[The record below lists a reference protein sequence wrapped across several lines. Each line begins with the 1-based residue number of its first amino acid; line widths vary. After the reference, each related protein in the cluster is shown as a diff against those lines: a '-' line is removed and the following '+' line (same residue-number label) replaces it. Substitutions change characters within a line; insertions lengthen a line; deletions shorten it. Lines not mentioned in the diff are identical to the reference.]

1 MDLNDFLGS
10 LLILGKVEAPLAE
23 AQLRELARRENEVIA
38 GLVRPEIF
46 HSGVSVA
53 RYFDT
58 LVRTANDPTL
68 GVLHR
73 VKAYDVLC
81 SFVGTI
87 YADETHCLDR
97 RYACDRLIS
106 LYLDRHDSLKAKHN
120 KRVLKVLVAACFS
133 SSEKCND
140 VVSLR
145 SHVYRRLYN
154 VIFLDQDHV
163 RARPAFEALTLLVKR
178 DTVSVSSLPC
188 FHESATDASET
199 ALGAS
204 EGLLQ
209 SAQHTLNL
217 VIPWFNRQQTAQA
230 AGHFT
235 NAYLASL
242 ETAHPELRERSPPLW
257 TDSVLE
263 YCIQDVVET
272 FAWRNYVLPTLFE
285 RNAEQYW
292 SFIHCLQ
299 TSELTGTYPNKRLG
313 TRGQELLHISL
324 QVGIELGLVAVK
336 DARADP
342 EFRQN
347 QVQISVASIA
357 HMLSQ
362 SSLASRLAGLSLL
375 VSSKARTKPLTPA
388 AMTMFLQHTC
398 HLQQELDAGFRG
410 QFLSVVHD
418 LLNRLRTV
426 IASLAKPY
434 TDSSISFDER
444 DSLYQPF
451 NSNQHRRLNHAQF
464 LAKLCNT
471 FVSGLHPCSN
481 YQQHIS
487 SVRALNIIVRS
498 SAVDILSDR
507 NPVTTRPLRVGL
519 FTSKV
524 LRLLQDL
531 LLDPFDDVRHQAT
544 QLLLYPLA
552 PTNTLEARLSSLQ
565 VACNYVHQR
574 SDCLATYTPVEEQS
588 LDALFSSARD
598 RVIKTG
604 RADHGDGLARV
615 FTILAQR
622 YLNGSESSANFADE
636 VKLTDQPHASSK
648 ASLRGLVAQCIFM
661 LRVSLEVASQNL
673 TQAVEAEPVH
683 AYFTCLN
690 SCLNVGGQDASTN
703 KDRLCHVFHESF
715 LTIMD
720 VIERFWHLVKPILCN
735 DAPEGFIL
743 EDVPDEAIIDT
754 KSVLSW
760 AWRGLKEASLVYVQL
775 LSCLRLVYD
784 LVNVDYHQVLE
795 RVGNATFQQLAHLR
809 HRGAFSTVA
818 NTFLIVCEM
827 SHQSQHEKAR
837 GLLDCWYRG
846 ALALMKERGS
856 SITRRSAG
864 IPSIIVGLVS
874 STRDEQYLPKAISD
888 LKEIALEPAMFNEIK
903 EVDLPQVH
911 ALNSLRSLFL
921 AARLCDQTD
930 LCIVSSMDLALE
942 CLVSKVWS
950 IRNSGL
956 MLLRSLI
963 SRLLGSHEVDN
974 AANAYT
980 SSSSK
985 LAYARYPGLLQLM
998 HTILSGFAF
1007 QNASSKTHA
1016 LRPLALATEAYFP
1029 VLDLIRRVTVPDD
1042 EISRFRPLVLRAAE
1056 SPQWHLRIIAARAYA
1071 SMLKSGDDLAGVIEA
1086 ILKPFPT
1093 ESSVSHGRS
1102 LCAYHLCRR
1111 RISQLETAT
1120 QKPNGIV
1127 SGKLKDQRW
1136 LHQIL
1141 LLLDSALQHVLIL
1154 KHQDAVITTLM
1165 EVSNLIGSYLLDL
1178 DQSYPEAESAFTKI
1192 SARFESMTP
1201 RRKQRTATAPCSD
1214 LFDRERLYMLICKQ
1228 LLLDSWRM
1236 SERRALNDINFNSN
1250 HVVSQL
1256 LEANS
1261 LVSLQALQALWTSLS
1276 RSASSMQLKLLQI
1289 LTRLRLRTKRK
1300 SMAIFCQDVITDAAQ
1315 SNAGNHHFMDTID
1328 ILLRTLPLPDDAWKA
1343 RSPIELESNVRM
1355 TGFILGASINIDP
1368 SQNARRHDTIKNWIL
1383 STRFCL
1389 ENNDFA
1395 LRNAAITGLRGFS
1408 QAVCRSH
1415 HKDVGIPRL
1424 LDVLFTLYDAMND
1437 DDDENRSVAAQAAAH
1452 LLSVAGMRCPTH
1464 HPVPIIA
1471 QQILGK
1477 FLVKTYSS
1485 DPYMLEQALQRLT
1498 CGKGLLSVS
1507 KQLQDALKNDDTL
1520 FVVEKQ
1526 NLYIDCT
1533 RESFFWSRILR
1544 HLHPQE
1550 RARRK
1555 VSAFARWIIDAIAT
1569 LHGHTERG
1577 HDGALGWTSKPEVFA
1592 LGMRVIHAAGVLLA
1606 WRMHGVKRMGVR
1618 SSGIRIALRAW
1629 ADIGHENGIH
1639 PMWLD
1644 AIEEVLEHSI
1654 HMKVLRIGRVLQA
1667 TGCEDEGKSTSG
1679 RMLRSSSTKSEA
1691 YHTWWAPEWRMKETD
1706 ISQAARAQREAEQGV
1721 APAPAPEPVPEAP
1734 APAAAAPAAAAPA
1747 A

>member
-1 MDLNDFLGS
+1 MDSNDFLGS

-299 TSELTGTYPNKRLG
+299 TSELTGTYPNKRSG

-362 SSLASRLAGLSLL
+362 
-375 VSSKARTKPLTPA
+375 
-388 AMTMFLQHTC
+388 
-398 HLQQELDAGFRG
+398 
-410 QFLSVVHD
+410 
-418 LLNRLRTV
+418 
-426 IASLAKPY
+426 I
-434 TDSSISFDER
+434 
-444 DSLYQPF
+444 
-451 NSNQHRRLNHAQF
+451 
-464 LAKLCNT
+464 
-471 FVSGLHPCSN
+471 
-481 YQQHIS
+481 
-487 SVRALNIIVRS
+487 RS

-552 PTNTLEARLSSLQ
+552 PTNTLEARLSSPQ

-636 VKLTDQPHASSK
+636 VKLTDQPHANSK

-690 SCLNVGGQDASTN
+690 SCLNVGGQDAPTN

-720 VIERFWHLVKPILCN
+720 VIEHFWHLVKPILCN

-846 ALALMKERGS
+846 AFALMKERGS

-921 AARLCDQTD
+921 AARLCGQTD

-974 AANAYT
+974 AANAYA

-1086 ILKPFPT
+1086 ILKPFST
-1093 ESSVSHGRS
+1093 ESNVSHGRS

-1667 TGCEDEGKSTSG
+1667 TGWC
-1679 RMLRSSSTKSEA
+1679 
-1691 YHTWWAPEWRMKETD
+1691 
-1706 ISQAARAQREAEQGV
+1706 
-1721 APAPAPEPVPEAP
+1721 
-1734 APAAAAPAAAAPA
+1734 
-1747 A
+1747 